1 MKLTALAFAVAFAIL
16 TGPAFASQCPVDMAK
31 IDAALVTA
39 TSLTAEELETVKK
52 LRAKGEKSMRQA
64 NTRSRSKP
72 WPRLIPRS
80 IDKDP

>member
-52 LRAKGEKSMRQA
+52 LRAKGEKKACGRQ
-64 NTRSRSKP
+64 TREVGQNLGQCS
-72 WPRLIPRS
+72 LV
-80 IDKDP
+80 

>member
-39 TSLTAEELETVKK
+39 TSLTAEELAKVKK
-52 LRAKGEKSMRQA
+52 LWAKVEKMHSEGNHERAVKTLAKAKAILGIE
-64 NTRSRSKP
+64 
-72 WPRLIPRS
+72 
-80 IDKDP
+80 

>member
-52 LRAKGEKSMRQA
+52 LRAKGEKKHAAGKHAKSVKTLA
-64 NTRSRSKP
+64 KAKAI
-72 WPRLIPRS
+72 LG
-80 IDKDP
+80 ID